1 MRNFWRRLKIPT
13 LVRRI
18 MIAQMLLLTLLW
30 CLFLTYILWEN
41 LRSPSMLLGNKT
53 YETILTLVDRMGDR
67 PQDLTDV
74 LETFSKA
81 LQEGYGGGEDPELSI
96 SLIVRKNKEII
107 YSSDGAPAGVTNT
120 RYGKIQSI
128 QSDGRTWTSRTLKS
142 ENSDAE
148 VTLVTPA
155 GGWNFFIY
163 LNSRG
168 YYILPLLVCIPF
180 LLFPAWL
187 SIRIAMRPWNKVVN
201 EIALRTPEDL
211 SPLKEVPKHREL
223 RQMVDAIHI
232 FLARVRE
239 SAERERVFIAD
250 AAHELRTPLAAMRI
264 NVEALQ
270 SYISSDNQQALL
282 AGIIRSNSRA
292 ARLVNQLLLL
302 MHSEARID
310 TVMEPVPL
318 TTLIQERMAVLA
330 PLAAGRRIELELY
343 SHDEIWITAVRE
355 RLMSLIDN
363 VIENAVKYSPEDGR
377 VEVDVRSLDKSTQLR
392 VSDAGPGIPVEL
404 RERVFDR
411 FFRDPNQ
418 MQSGSGL
425 GLAIVKAVAQQHNS
439 NVYLSTSAE
448 GGLMVTVDFPH
459 HNSV

>member
-1 MRNFWRRLKIPT
+1 MQNFWHHLRNPT

-18 MIAQMLLLTLLW
+18 MIAQMVLLTLLW
-30 CLFLTYILWEN
+30 CLFLTYVLWED
-41 LRSPSMLLGNKT
+41 LRSPPILTGNKT
-53 YETILTLVDRMGDR
+53 YETLFTVIDSMDDR
-67 PQDLTDV
+67 PQDRANV
-74 LETFSKA
+74 LAAFSKA
-81 LQEGYGGGEDPELSI
+81 LQEDYGGGDDPELSV
-96 SLIVRKNKEII
+96 SLIVRKNNAILF
-107 YSSDGAPAGVTNT
+107 SSAGAPTGVTNT
-120 RYGKIQSI
+120 RYGEIQRI
-128 QSDGRTWTSRTLKS
+128 QSDGRTWTSRTLMS
-142 ENSDAE
+142 GNSDAE
-148 VTLVTPA
+148 VTLITPA

-180 LLFPAWL
+180 LVFPAWL
-187 SIRIAMRPWNKVVN
+187 SIRIAMRPWSKVVR
-201 EIALRTPEDL
+201 EISLRTPEDL
-211 SPLKEVPKHREL
+211 SPLKAVPRHREL
-223 RQMVDAIHI
+223 RQMVDAVNG

-239 SAERERVFIAD
+239 STERERVFIAD

-270 SYISSDNQQALL
+270 SYVSSNSQQELL
-282 AGIIRSNSRA
+282 AGIVRSNSRA
-292 ARLVNQLLLL
+292 ARLVNQLLLM

-310 TVMEPVPL
+310 TVMVPVPL
-318 TTLIQERMAVLA
+318 TTLIQERMAALA
-330 PLAAGRRIELELY
+330 PLAAERRIELEFY
-343 SHDEIWITAVRE
+343 TQDEIWITGARE

-363 VIENAVKYSPEDGR
+363 VIENAVKYSPEGGR
-377 VEVDVRSLDKSTQLR
+377 VEVDVRSFDTATQLR

-439 NVYLSTSAE
+439 SVGLSTSAE
-448 GGLMVTVDFPH
+448 GGLMVTVDFPGYT
-459 HNSV
+459 SA

>member
-1 MRNFWRRLKIPT
+1 MRNFWLHLRTPS

-18 MIAQMLLLTLLW
+18 IIAQMLLLTLLW
-30 CLFLTYILWEN
+30 CFFLTYILWED
-41 LRSPSMLLGNKT
+41 LRSPPMLTSSKT
-53 YETILTLVDRMGDR
+53 YETIQKLVDRMDDR
-67 PQDLTDV
+67 PQARTEV
-74 LETFSKA
+74 LEAFSQA
-81 LQEGYGGGEDPELSI
+81 LREGYGGGEDPALSI
-96 SLIVRKNKEII
+96 SLIVRKNNEII
-107 YSSDGAPAGVTNT
+107 YSSEGAPTGVINT
-120 RYGKIQSI
+120 KYGNLQTIESE
-128 QSDGRTWTSRTLKS
+128 GRSWTSRTLQS
-142 ENSDAE
+142 GNSDVE
-148 VTLVTPA
+148 VTLITPA
-155 GGWNFFIY
+155 AGWNFFIY

-211 SPLKEVPKHREL
+211 SPLKSVPKHLEL
-223 RQMVDAIHI
+223 HQMVDAINV
-232 FLARVRE
+232 FLARLRE
-239 SAERERVFIAD
+239 STERERIFIAD

-270 SYISSDNQQALL
+270 SYISSQSQQELL

-310 TVMEPVPL
+310 TAMEPVPL
-318 TTLIQERMAVLA
+318 TTLIQERMAELA
-330 PLAAGRRIELELY
+330 PLAAERSIELEFY
-343 SHDEIWITAVRE
+343 ADNEIWITGVRE

-363 VIENAVKYSPEDGR
+363 LIENAVKYSPEGGR
-377 VEVDVRSLDKSTQLR
+377 VEVVVRSLERFTQFR
-392 VSDAGPGIPVEL
+392 VSDAGPGILLEM

-418 MQSGSGL
+418 IQSGSGL

-439 NVYLSTSAE
+439 SVSLSTSEE
-448 GGLMVTVDFPH
+448 GGLMVTVDFPTPK
-459 HNSV
+459 SA

>member
-1 MRNFWRRLKIPT
+1 MRNFWFHLRTPS

-18 MIAQMLLLTLLW
+18 IIAQMLLITLLW
-30 CLFLTYILWEN
+30 CFFLTYILWED
-41 LRSPSMLLGNKT
+41 LRSPSMLTGSKT
-53 YETILTLVDRMGDR
+53 YETIQKLVDRLDDR
-67 PQDLTDV
+67 PQARTEV
-74 LETFSKA
+74 LEAFSQA
-81 LQEGYGGGEDPELSI
+81 LREGYGGGEDPALSI

-107 YSSDGAPAGVTNT
+107 YSSDGAPTGVTNA
-120 RYGKIQSI
+120 RYGNLQTIESG
-128 QSDGRTWTSRTLKS
+128 GRSWTSRTLKS
-142 ENSDAE
+142 GNSDVE
-148 VTLVTPA
+148 VTLITPA
-155 GGWNFFIY
+155 AGWNFFIY

-201 EIALRTPEDL
+201 EIASRTPEDR
-211 SPLKEVPKHREL
+211 SPLKLVPKHREL
-223 RQMVDAIHI
+223 HHMVDAINV
-232 FLARVRE
+232 FLTRLRE
-239 SAERERVFIAD
+239 STERERIFIAD

-270 SYISSDNQQALL
+270 SYISSESQQELL

-302 MHSEARID
+302 MHSEARTD

-318 TTLIQERMAVLA
+318 TTLIQERMAELA
-330 PLAAGRRIELELY
+330 PLASERRIELEFY
-343 SHDEIWITAVRE
+343 SDDEIWITGVRE

-363 VIENAVKYSPEDGR
+363 VIENAVKYSPEGGR
-377 VEVDVRSLDKSTQLR
+377 VEVVVRSLEKFTQLR
-392 VSDAGPGIPVEL
+392 VSDAGPGILPEL

-418 MQSGSGL
+418 IQTGSGL

-439 NVYLSTSAE
+439 SVCLNTSE
-448 GGLMVTVDFPH
+448 DGGLMVTVDFPTDSS
-459 HNSV
+459 N